1 MSQVRVGRWGKNL
14 ALRVPK
20 EIALATGLEDGE
32 AVQIVAHDGDIIIR
46 RVAAHT
52 RAREA
57 AEAAAAEI
65 VVESRRHSLGG
76 TSIRDLLEEGRRK

>member
-57 AEAAAAEI
+57 AAAAAEI